1 MKHSQSQSR
10 RGSVLLVAL
19 CFVTVLGISLA
30 SYVAVCSRAMQISNR
45 TAQTGLSRQLAEM
58 GLEEALRAFNK
69 NDWSDWTNGSAVDW
83 TVSGTT
89 ATATLTFPAGTFG
102 QGVTGSVKIRVDN
115 YNAAQLSSTWVSGTS
130 YRTSDTV
137 NYGGTWYRCVRPTS
151 SQVPN
156 GFANMA
162 YWVPT
167 PIQSFWNAGNT
178 YKAED
183 VVYYTTTNTWYRCIL
198 APTTGQ
204 VPTDTTYWTAISKIS
219 LDSGYSSING
229 ELLMYYG
236 TWYRYNSGWYSMP
249 TNTPIASWIW
259 RSTSYNY
266 SFNDLVWYGATP
278 VWYRCVVPHTS
289 SGSILP
295 TNTAYW
301 ENALASASNTGS
313 WAWSS
318 AATYNLNDVV
328 YRSGS
333 FYRCILAHSNQ
344 GPPNAT
350 YWSTAPLRSTA
361 WDSGRQYSVN
371 DTVSHRG
378 VWYRCTTA
386 NNGSNPASS
395 GNWSSTANSP
405 WSSTTAYTTSS
416 YVSYGGV
423 WYRCILANTGQSPNN
438 STYWTALGAP
448 VVYAEGT
455 INLAGSGS
463 ARTQLRATIAPAP
476 LFPNAIAARTNLTIS
491 GGGTVSS
498 YDFATDPTAASPGY
512 SAVLASTG
520 TTNPAMT
527 VTSTTVNGYVAAPSA
542 TTTPFAPMWS
552 YGGSAVVKGA
562 AVGTG
567 IDATRVSRS
576 PYIPVFDIQ
585 TVPGGTMLST
595 TTATLGTAG
604 ATTPSIYYYNN
615 AGSVNMR
622 LNGATTKITVVGPVI
637 LYVAGNFRIDGN
649 TGAKL
654 IITPTGSLRLVVGRD
669 FNIES
674 TGGGIDNQ
682 TSDPS
687 KLTVLCSRS
696 GTDTFV
702 YAATAQP
709 FYGTIYIPN
718 SSSTLTIGSGVSIYG
733 AISAQ
738 NITFSGNANVYYDT
752 SLRYAVTSGVDQ
764 PYGITE
770 WRELTD
776 SIELATM
783 P

>member
-1 MKHSQSQSR
+1 MIRPSFSSR

-19 CFVTVLGISLA
+19 CFVSVLGISLA
-30 SYVAVCSRAMQISNR
+30 SYVTVCSRTMQISNR
-45 TAQTGLSRQLAEM
+45 TAQTALSRQLAEL

-69 NDWSDWTNGSAVDW
+69 NDWSDWSNGTAVDW

-89 ATATLTFPAGTFG
+89 ATANLTFPAGTFG

-115 YNAAQLSSTWVSGTS
+115 YNAAQLSSTWTSGIS

-137 NYGGTWYRCVRPTS
+137 NHNGTWYRCVRATS

-156 GFANMA
+156 GISNMG
-162 YWVPT
+162 YWVPA
-167 PIQSFWNAGNT
+167 PLGSSWDSALS
-178 YKAED
+178 YKAQD
-183 VVYYTTTNTWYRCIL
+183 VVFNAANNTWYRCIL
-198 APTTGQ
+198 ANSNQIPPN
-204 VPTDTTYWTAISKIS
+204 VTYWVSIPRITQ
-219 LDSGYSSING
+219 DTGYTNTNI
-229 ELLMYYG
+229 EVLMFFG
-236 TWYRYNSGWYSMP
+236 TWYYYNSGWYSMP
-249 TNTPIASWIW
+249 TNTPIVSWVW
-259 RSTSYNY
+259 RSGYNY
-266 SFNDLVWYGATP
+266 SVNDLVYYGTTP
-278 VWYRCVVPHTS
+278 VWYRCTVPHTS

-313 WAWSS
+313 WAWNS
-318 AATYNLNDVV
+318 ATAYNLNDVV

-333 FYRCILAHSNQ
+333 FYRCILAHTNQ
-344 GPPNAT
+344 GPPNTT
-350 YWSTAPLRSTA
+350 YWSTAPLRSPA

-371 DTVSHRG
+371 DTVSYKG
-378 VWYRCTTA
+378 LWYRCTTA

-405 WSSTTAYTTSS
+405 WNSTTAYTTSS

-423 WYRCILANTGQSPNN
+423 WYRCILAHTGRSPNN
-438 STYWTALGAP
+438 STYWTALSAP

-455 INLAGSGS
+455 INIAGSGS
-463 ARTQLRATIAPAP
+463 TKTQLRAPIAPAP
-476 LFPNAIAARTNLTIS
+476 LFPNAVAATTNLTIS

-498 YDFATDPTAASPGY
+498 YDSVTDPTAASPGY

-542 TTTPFAPMWS
+542 TATGAPMWT
-552 YGGSAVVKGA
+552 YGGSAVLKGA

-576 PYIPVFDIQ
+576 PYIPKFDIQ
-585 TVPGGTMLST
+585 TVSGGTMLST
-595 TTATLGTAG
+595 ATATLGTVG

-615 AGSVNMR
+615 AGVVNLR
-622 LNGATTKITVVGPVI
+622 LNGATEILTIVGPVI
-637 LYVAGNFRIDGN
+637 LYVTGNFRIDGSA
-649 TGAKL
+649 TAKI
-654 IITPTGSLRLVVGRD
+654 IITPTGSLRLVVARD

-682 TSDPS
+682 TKDPS
-687 KLTVLCSRS
+687 KLTVLCSRV
-696 GTDTFV
+696 GTDTFL

-718 SSSTLTIGSGVSIYG
+718 SSSTLTIGSGVTIYG
-733 AISAQ
+733 ALSAQ
-738 NITFSGNANVYYDT
+738 NITFSGDANVFYDT
-752 SLRYAVTSGVDQ
+752 SLRYAVTPGVDQ

-776 SIELATM
+776 ATELATM